1 MPHRI
6 LSGTVTGLA
15 LGSLF
20 SAGLIAGQSANKCLH
35 GDGESADQ
43 KARRVTALQ
52 LTREI
57 NTLEY
62 AAQRESKR
70 FVPLERLPLTAP
82 IPQGFETRLL
92 TDGTSYAFSVKDTT
106 DSCGFGYFSDS
117 YQDGII
123 YVGQGL
129 R

>member
-1 MPHRI
+1 MPRRI

-15 LGSLF
+15 LGCLF

-62 AAQRESKR
+62 AAQRESKQ
-70 FVPLERLPLTAP
+70 FVTLERLPLTAP
-82 IPQGFETRLL
+82 IPQGFETRL

-106 DSCGFGYFSDS
+106 DSCRFGYFSDS